1 LKNSPEGHDQHQ
13 DHYDNL
19 YELIRAELV
28 FSVAGVVLGALL
40 RIGMFQAA
48 HCEKISKKKKS
59 RIFSPKLTCAVRFE
73 TVAPF
78 QLVQPP
84 VYPLQ
89 LVDSSLEIIRHF
101 AQLLH
106 RPYVLHE
113 DALLVHHQEV
123 VDGGAVL
130 EDEVAGRSHRFGEDL
145 GHLLSYDAGVGTL
158 TVATQLRRERRFVV
172 IPGKRAQI
180 ELERLDWC
188 ENATGRLVG

>member
-1 LKNSPEGHDQHQ
+1 VKK
-13 DHYDNL
+13 Y
-19 YELIRAELV
+19 R
-28 FSVAGVVLGALL
+28 
-40 RIGMFQAA
+40 
-48 HCEKISKKKKS
+48 KKKS

-145 GHLLSYDAGVGTL
+145 GHLLSYDTGVGTL

-180 ELERLDWC
+180 ELGRSDWC
-188 ENATGRLVG
+188 ENATGRLVGRFQREMTGRTWCLSLS